1 VDLVEIQR
9 FERMLEQCDDAQL
22 ETIFSPA
29 ELVYCRAKEHPTL
42 SLAGR
47 LAVKESCMKLF
58 PRETALKEIDFS
70 DFEVVVDAYGAPHLR
85 VTRKLSDLLK
95 RNGWTGI
102 AVSLSHTASF
112 ACGMAIAR

>member
-1 VDLVEIQR
+1 VDIVEIQR
-9 FERMLEQCDDAQL
+9 FERMLERCDDAQL

-29 ELVYCRAKEHPTL
+29 ELVYCRTKENPTL

-70 DFEVVVDAYGAPHLR
+70 DFEVVVDAYGAPRLR
-85 VTRKLSDLLK
+85 DTRKLTDLLK
-95 RNGWTGI
+95 RNGWTEM

-112 ACGMAIAR
+112 ACGMAIGR